1 MKQKEQKHP
10 QSRQKLW
17 VRIMALAMSLLVTGG
32 VLTYIVMFIMSFFE
46 TAAHH
51 H

>member
-1 MKQKEQKHP
+1 MKEKEKKP
-10 QSRQKLW
+10 AMSRQKLW
-17 VRIMALAMSLLVTGG
+17 VRIMALVMSLLVTGG

-46 TAAHH
+46 TAVHH